1 MGQTET
7 RLPYSDNEIA
17 TDLENQ
23 SNGCFVCKVLRK
35 MCITTRLA
43 ILWVSDCI
51 YIYICQHLRII
62 LTNFRQDSLKFPH
75 CANGAFA
82 VHPKILGGIS
92 AIIEIHTI
100 ASARWKKSCTIKL
113 IFAIGFHRSPFFQ
126 AQYDHLSIGCDHPF
140 LQIHYGRLWDIS
152 GLFNM
157 ALKTTLPNTPADW
170 QQTINKHLSTK
181 RASKHKIVVAQ

>member
-1 MGQTET
+1 MHYNKA
-7 RLPYSDNEIA
+7 PYPLGEWLYIFASTYESSWQILGRIVWNFLIM
-17 TDLENQ
+17 Q
-23 SNGCFVCKVLRK
+23 
-35 MCITTRLA
+35 MA
-43 ILWVSDCI
+43 I
-51 YIYICQHLRII
+51 
-62 LTNFRQDSLKFPH
+62 
-75 CANGAFA
+75 A

-113 IFAIGFHRSPFFQ
+113 IFAIGFHRSPFFK
-126 AQYDHLSIGCDHPF
+126 AQYDHLSIGCDHPS